1 VVENKVI
8 VRMMGMCQGCLTSGL
23 TMKGLVQEKLRELVD
38 PTLEA
43 VEHVP
48 G

>member
-1 VVENKVI
+1 VENKVL
-8 VRMMGMCQGCLTSGL
+8 VRMMGMCQGCHASGL

-43 VEHVP
+43 VEDVP

>member
-1 VVENKVI
+1 
-8 VRMMGMCQGCLTSGL
+8 MMGMCQGCHASELT
-23 TMKGLVQEKLRELVD
+23 TKGLVQEKLRELVD

-43 VEHVP
+43 VEDVP